1 MWLSVDGISNA
12 LKIGL
17 SKLSSLDTFKDISMG
32 EENIKFVANQNL
44 SGKED
49 PIVNELDDDRKKWK
63 MKEVILMFL
72 INKCLQ
78 CLKRNKNLK
87 SQYFV
92 FSSRSQNLTPRE
104 I

>member
-12 LKIGL
+12 LIGL

-49 PIVNELDDDRKKWK
+49 TIVNELDDDRKKWK

-78 CLKRNKNLK
+78 C
-87 SQYFV
+87 
-92 FSSRSQNLTPRE
+92 
-104 I
+104 

>member
-32 EENIKFVANQNL
+32 EENIKFVANKNL
-44 SGKED
+44 SGKEA

-78 CLKRNKNLK
+78 C
-87 SQYFV
+87 
-92 FSSRSQNLTPRE
+92 
-104 I
+104 

>member
-72 INKCLQ
+72 FNKCLQ
-78 CLKRNKNLK
+78 C
-87 SQYFV
+87 
-92 FSSRSQNLTPRE
+92 
-104 I
+104 

>member
-49 PIVNELDDDRKKWK
+49 PIFNELDDDRKKWK
-63 MKEVILMFL
+63 MKEVVLMFL
-72 INKCLQ
+72 MNKCLQ
-78 CLKRNKNLK
+78 C
-87 SQYFV
+87 
-92 FSSRSQNLTPRE
+92 
-104 I
+104 